1 MEEENFEVT
10 TNDEV
15 IEESITNDATITEED
30 IDSQAD
36 NDNLLKEIDSLKEN
50 NAMEASTNEEL
61 VNQIFRLEKQ
71 INSLKEE
78 NSKTK
83 SNLMWKVRKLEKDK
97 VLVEN
102 EKIRFERELK
112 SLKSE
117 VERFRSPPLVLAT
130 ITEILDESR
139 ITVKSS
145 TGPSFLVNYSKFLDK
160 KLLVPGSRVALNQQT
175 FGIVELL
182 PSEKDA
188 NVSGM
193 EIEEKPNVTYDTIGG
208 LEEQIVEVK
217 ETVELPLKEPE
228 LFEKIGIDP
237 PKGILLYG
245 PPGTGKTLL
254 AKAAANETNA
264 TFIKVVASEFV
275 KKYIG
280 EGARLVRE
288 VFELAKEKAPAII
301 FIDELDAVAAKR
313 LKSSTSG
320 DREVQRTLMQLLAEL
335 DGFESRG
342 DISIIGATNRP
353 DILDSALL
361 RPGRFDRFI
370 EVPLPN
376 IEGRKE
382 ILKIYTENMSL
393 DKEADVDLLAT
404 LTEGLSGADL
414 KAVCTEAGMF
424 AIREKRDAVTVADF
438 MDAVDKI
445 MDSDNDDEF
454 VKEAGVMF
462 G

>member
-1 MEEENFEVT
+1 MN
-10 TNDEV
+10 
-15 IEESITNDATITEED
+15 ED
-30 IDSQAD
+30 NTLDFSS
-36 NDNLLKEIDSLKEN
+36 KED
-50 NAMEASTNEEL
+50 L
-61 VNQIFRLEKQ
+61 VNQIEMLEEQ
-71 INSLKEE
+71 IKEINEE

-97 VLVEN
+97 VLIEN
-102 EKIRFERELK
+102 EKIRLERETK
-112 SLKSE
+112 SLRSE
-117 VERFRSPPLVLAT
+117 IERFRSPPLVLAT
-130 ITEILDESR
+130 ITEVLDDHR
-139 ITVKSS
+139 MTVKSS
-145 TGPSFLVNYSKFLDK
+145 TGPSFLVNYSKFLDE

-175 FGIVELL
+175 FGIVEIL

-193 EIEEKPNVTYDTIGG
+193 EIEAKPDITFEQIGG
-208 LEEQIVEVK
+208 LEDQILEVK

-237 PKGILLYG
+237 PKGVLLYG

-254 AKAAANETNA
+254 AKAVATETNA
-264 TFIKVVASEFV
+264 TFIKIVASEFV

-313 LKSSTSG
+313 RKSSTSG

-342 DISIIGATNRP
+342 DIGIIGATNRP
-353 DILDSALL
+353 DILDPALL

-376 IEGRKE
+376 DEGRKE
-382 ILKIYTENMSL
+382 IIKIHTEKMAL
-393 DKEADVDLLAT
+393 ADEADINIIT
-404 LTEGLSGADL
+404 SLTEGLAGADL

-424 AIREKRDAVTVADF
+424 AIRDKRDKVTVSDF
-438 MDAVDKI
+438 MDAVEKI
-445 MDSDNDDEF
+445 TAAANKESYQ
-454 VKEAGVMF
+454 KEAGVMF

>member
-1 MEEENFEVT
+1 MDDF
-10 TNDEV
+10 D
-15 IEESITNDATITEED
+15 D
-30 IDSQAD
+30 
-36 NDNLLKEIDSLKEN
+36 L
-50 NAMEASTNEEL
+50 
-61 VNQIFRLEKQ
+61 
-71 INSLKEE
+71 E
-78 NSKTK
+78 NSSKEQLIEKVESLQDEITLIREEKSKAK

-97 VLVEN
+97 GLIEN
-102 EKIRFERELK
+102 EKIRLEREAK
-112 SLKSE
+112 SLRSE
-117 VERFRSPPLVLAT
+117 VDRFRSPPLVIAT
-130 ITEILDESR
+130 ITEVLDDHR
-139 ITVKSS
+139 MTVKSS
-145 TGPSFLVNYSKFLDK
+145 TGPSFLVNYSKFLDE

-175 FGIVELL
+175 FGIVEVL

-193 EIEEKPNVTYDTIGG
+193 EIETKPDITYDKIGG
-208 LEEQIVEVK
+208 LEEQIIEVK
-217 ETVELPLKEPE
+217 ETVELPLTEPE
-228 LFEKIGIDP
+228 LFEKVGIEP

-254 AKAAANETNA
+254 AKAVANETNA
-264 TFIKVVASEFV
+264 TFIKIVASEFV

-342 DISIIGATNRP
+342 DIGIIGATNRP
-353 DILDSALL
+353 DILDPALL

-376 IEGRKE
+376 IDGRRE
-382 ILKIYTENMSL
+382 ILKIHTKNMSL
-393 DKEADVDLLAT
+393 DEEADIDLLAE
-404 LTEGLSGADL
+404 LTDELSGADL

-424 AIREKRDAVTVADF
+424 AIRDKRDKIMVSDF
-438 MDAVDKI
+438 MDAIEKVMSK
-445 MDSDNDDEF
+445 SKEDELF
-454 VKEAGVMF
+454 KSEAGVMF

>member
-1 MEEENFEVT
+1 MENSSQQQLLSK
-10 TNDEV
+10 
-15 IEESITNDATITEED
+15 IET
-30 IDSQAD
+30 
-36 NDNLLKEIDSLKEN
+36 LKE
-50 NAMEASTNEEL
+50 EL
-61 VNQIFRLEKQ
+61 NL
-71 INSLKEE
+71 LKEE

-83 SNLMWKVRKLEKDK
+83 RNLMWKVRKLEKDK
-97 VLVEN
+97 VLTEN
-102 EKIRFERELK
+102 EKIRLERETK
-112 SLKSE
+112 SLRGE

-130 ITEILDESR
+130 ITEVLDDSR
-139 ITVKSS
+139 MTVKSS
-145 TGPSFLVNYSKFLDK
+145 TGPHFLINYSKFLDE

-175 FGIVELL
+175 FGVVELL
-182 PSEKDA
+182 PSEKDP

-193 EIEEKPNVTYDTIGG
+193 EVEEKPEISYDRIGG
-208 LEEQIVEVK
+208 LEEQVVEIK

-228 LFEKIGIDP
+228 LFEKIGIEP

-254 AKAAANETNA
+254 AKAVAHETNA
-264 TFIKVVASEFV
+264 TFIKIVASEFV

-301 FIDELDAVAAKR
+301 FIDEIDAVAAKR

-342 DISIIGATNRP
+342 DIGIVAATNRP
-353 DILDSALL
+353 DILDPALL

-376 IEGRKE
+376 EEGRKE
-382 ILKIYTENMSL
+382 ILKIHTKNMAL
-393 DKEADVDLLAT
+393 ADEAEIDLLAT
-404 LTEGLSGADL
+404 LTDGASGADL
-414 KAVCTEAGMF
+414 KAICTEAGMF
-424 AIREKRDAVTVADF
+424 AIREKRDKVLVADF

-445 MDSDNDDEF
+445 MQVEHDEEYK
-454 VKEAGVMF
+454 KEAGVMF

>member
-1 MEEENFEVT
+1 MDDFDDLEN
-10 TNDEV
+10 
-15 IEESITNDATITEED
+15 S
-30 IDSQAD
+30 S
-36 NDNLLKEIDSLKEN
+36 K
-50 NAMEASTNEEL
+50 EEL
-61 VNQIFRLEKQ
+61 IEKVEILQ
-71 INSLKEE
+71 EEINYLKEE
-78 NSKTK
+78 KSKAK

-97 VLVEN
+97 VLIEN
-102 EKIRFERELK
+102 EKIRLERETK
-112 SLKSE
+112 SLRSE
-117 VERFRSPPLVLAT
+117 VDRFRSPPLVLAT
-130 ITEILDESR
+130 ITEVLDDNR
-139 ITVKSS
+139 MTVKSS
-145 TGPSFLVNYSKFLDK
+145 TGPSFLVNYSKFLDE

-175 FGIVELL
+175 FGIVEVL

-193 EIEEKPNVTYDTIGG
+193 EIETKPDITYEQIGG
-208 LEEQIVEVK
+208 LEEQIREVK
-217 ETVELPLKEPE
+217 ETVELPLTEPE
-228 LFEKIGIDP
+228 LFEKVGIEP

-254 AKAAANETNA
+254 AKAVANETNA
-264 TFIKVVASEFV
+264 TFIKIVASEFV

-342 DISIIGATNRP
+342 DIGIIGATNRP
-353 DILDSALL
+353 DILDPALL

-376 IEGRKE
+376 VDGRRQ
-382 ILKIYTENMSL
+382 ILKIHTKNMSL
-393 DKEADVDLLAT
+393 DEDVSLDSLADITDNM
-404 LTEGLSGADL
+404 SGADL

-424 AIREKRDAVTVADF
+424 AIREKRDKITIADF
-438 MDAVDKI
+438 MDAIEKVMNK
-445 MDSDNDDEF
+445 SKEDELF
-454 VKEAGVMF
+454 KTEAGVMF

>member
-1 MEEENFEVT
+1 MNNNDLLEDSSREELLNKIDEMEEE
-10 TNDEV
+10 
-15 IEESITNDATITEED
+15 
-30 IDSQAD
+30 
-36 NDNLLKEIDSLKEN
+36 
-50 NAMEASTNEEL
+50 
-61 VNQIFRLEKQ
+61 
-71 INSLKEE
+71 INSIKEE

-97 VLVEN
+97 VLMEN
-102 EKIRFERELK
+102 EKIRLERETK
-112 SLKSE
+112 SLRSE
-117 VERFRSPPLVLAT
+117 IERFRSPPLVLAT
-130 ITEILDESR
+130 ITEILDDHR
-139 ITVKSS
+139 MTVKSS
-145 TGPSFLVNYSKFLDK
+145 TGPSFLVNYSKFLDE

-175 FGIVELL
+175 FGIVEIL

-193 EIEEKPNVTYDTIGG
+193 EIEAKPDITYDKIGG

-237 PKGILLYG
+237 PKGVLLYG

-254 AKAAANETNA
+254 AKAVANETNA
-264 TFIKVVASEFV
+264 TFIKIVASEFV

-301 FIDELDAVAAKR
+301 FIDELDAVAAQR

-342 DISIIGATNRP
+342 DIGIIGATNRP
-353 DILDSALL
+353 DILDPALL

-376 IEGRKE
+376 EDGRKE
-382 ILKIYTENMSL
+382 ILKIHTKGMSL
-393 DKEADVDLLAT
+393 AEEAEIDLLTT

-424 AIREKRDAVTVADF
+424 AIRDKREEVSVADF
-438 MDAVDKI
+438 MDAVEKI
-445 MDSDNDDEF
+445 TTATNKDQYQ
-454 VKEAGVMF
+454 KEAGVMF

>member
-1 MEEENFEVT
+1 MDDFNDLENSSKEQL
-10 TNDEV
+10 
-15 IEESITNDATITEED
+15 IEKVDD
-30 IDSQAD
+30 
-36 NDNLLKEIDSLKEN
+36 
-50 NAMEASTNEEL
+50 
-61 VNQIFRLEKQ
+61 
-71 INSLKEE
+71 LKEE
-78 NSKTK
+78 IVSLREEKSKAK

-97 VLVEN
+97 VLIEN
-102 EKIRFERELK
+102 EKIRLEREVK
-112 SLKSE
+112 SLRSE
-117 VERFRSPPLVLAT
+117 VDRFRSPPLVLAT
-130 ITEILDESR
+130 ITEVLDDHR
-139 ITVKSS
+139 MTVKSS
-145 TGPSFLVNYSKFLDK
+145 TGPSFLVNYSKFLDE
-160 KLLVPGSRVALNQQT
+160 KLLVAGSRVALNQQT
-175 FGIVELL
+175 FGIVEVL

-193 EIEEKPNVTYDTIGG
+193 EIETKPDITYDKIGG
-208 LEEQIVEVK
+208 LEEQIIEVK
-217 ETVELPLKEPE
+217 ETVELPLTEPE
-228 LFEKIGIDP
+228 LFERVGIEP

-254 AKAAANETNA
+254 AKAVANETNA
-264 TFIKVVASEFV
+264 TFIKIVASEFV

-342 DISIIGATNRP
+342 DIGIIGATNRP
-353 DILDSALL
+353 DILDPALL

-376 IEGRKE
+376 EDGRRE
-382 ILKIYTENMSL
+382 ILKIHTRNMSF
-393 DKEADVDLLAT
+393 DEEADIDLLAD
-404 LTEGLSGADL
+404 LTDGLSGADL

-424 AIREKRDAVTVADF
+424 AIRAKRDKITVDDF
-438 MDAVDKI
+438 MKAVDKV
-445 MDSDNDDEF
+445 MEKNKEDEIF
-454 VKEAGVMF
+454 KSEAGMMF

>member
-1 MEEENFEVT
+1 MEDNNLEIPVNNSSEEINKVE
-10 TNDEV
+10 N
-15 IEESITNDATITEED
+15 
-30 IDSQAD
+30 
-36 NDNLLKEIDSLKEN
+36 IDSLKE
-50 NAMEASTNEEL
+50 EIEL
-61 VNQIFRLEKQ
+61 
-71 INSLKEE
+71 LKEE

-97 VLVEN
+97 VLIEN
-102 EKIRFERELK
+102 EKIRLERETK
-112 SLKSE
+112 SLRSE
-117 VERFRSPPLVLAT
+117 VERFRSPPLVIAT
-130 ITEILDESR
+130 ITEVLDSHR
-139 ITVKSS
+139 MVVKSS

-160 KLLVPGSRVALNQQT
+160 KLLMPGSRVALNQQT
-175 FGIVELL
+175 FGIVEIL

-193 EIEEKPNVTYDTIGG
+193 EIETKPDITYETIGG
-208 LEEQIVEVK
+208 LEQQIIEVK

-228 LFEKIGIDP
+228 LFKKIGIDP

-264 TFIKVVASEFV
+264 TFIKIVASEFV

-313 LKSSTSG
+313 LQGSTSG

-353 DILDSALL
+353 DILDPALL

-376 IEGRKE
+376 MDGRKE
-382 ILKIYTENMSL
+382 ILKIHTRNMSL
-393 DKEADVDLLAT
+393 DEEADIEVLAT
-404 LTEGLSGADL
+404 LTEDLSGADL

-424 AIREKRDAVTVADF
+424 AIRDKRESIRVADF

-445 MDSDNDDEF
+445 TNANKKDEL
-454 VKEAGVMF
+454 KEAGVMF

>member
-1 MEEENFEVT
+1 MEDNIDVEENQILE
-10 TNDEV
+10 NNLENSSKKDL
-15 IEESITNDATITEED
+15 
-30 IDSQAD
+30 ID
-36 NDNLLKEIDSLKEN
+36 EIDSMRDEI
-50 NAMEASTNEEL
+50 S
-61 VNQIFRLEKQ
+61 
-71 INSLKEE
+71 SLKDE
-78 NSKTK
+78 NARTK

-97 VLVEN
+97 VLIEN
-102 EKIRFERELK
+102 EKIRLEREAK
-112 SLKSE
+112 SLRAE

-130 ITEILDESR
+130 ITEILDDHR
-139 ITVKSS
+139 MTLKSS
-145 TGPSFLVNYSKFLDK
+145 TGPSFLVKYSKFLDE

-175 FGIVELL
+175 FGIVEIL
-182 PSEKDA
+182 PSEKDK

-193 EIEEKPNVTYDTIGG
+193 EIETKPDVTYETIGG
-208 LEEQIVEVK
+208 LEDQIVEVK

-254 AKAAANETNA
+254 AKAVANETNA
-264 TFIKVVASEFV
+264 TFIKIVASEFV

-342 DISIIGATNRP
+342 DIGIIGATNRP
-353 DILDSALL
+353 DILDPALL

-376 IEGRKE
+376 DEGRKE
-382 ILKIYTENMSL
+382 ILKIHTEKMAL
-393 DKEADVDLLAT
+393 DEEADLDVLSS

-424 AIREKRDAVTVADF
+424 AIREKRDKVTVADF
-438 MDAVDKI
+438 MDAVDKVV
-445 MDSDNDDEF
+445 DSNQDNFPE
-454 VKEAGVMF
+454 EAGVMF

>member
-1 MEEENFEVT
+1 MEDNIDVEENQILE
-10 TNDEV
+10 NNLENSSKKDL
-15 IEESITNDATITEED
+15 
-30 IDSQAD
+30 ID
-36 NDNLLKEIDSLKEN
+36 EIDSMRDEI
-50 NAMEASTNEEL
+50 S
-61 VNQIFRLEKQ
+61 
-71 INSLKEE
+71 SLKDE
-78 NSKTK
+78 NARTK

-97 VLVEN
+97 VLIEN
-102 EKIRFERELK
+102 EKIRLEREAK
-112 SLKSE
+112 SLRAE

-130 ITEILDESR
+130 ITEILDDN
-139 ITVKSS
+139 IMTVKSS
-145 TGPSFLVNYSKFLDK
+145 TGPSFLVKYSKFLDE

-175 FGIVELL
+175 FGIVEIL
-182 PSEKDA
+182 PSEKDK

-193 EIEEKPNVTYDTIGG
+193 EIETKPDVTYETIGG
-208 LEEQIVEVK
+208 LEDQIVEVK

-254 AKAAANETNA
+254 AKAVANETNA
-264 TFIKVVASEFV
+264 TFIKIVASEFV

-342 DISIIGATNRP
+342 DIGIIGATNRP
-353 DILDSALL
+353 DILDPALL

-376 IEGRKE
+376 DEGRKE
-382 ILKIYTENMSL
+382 ILKIHTEKMAL
-393 DKEADVDLLAT
+393 DEEADLDVLSS
-404 LTEGLSGADL
+404 LTDGLSGADL

-424 AIREKRDAVTVADF
+424 AIREKRDKVTVADF
-438 MDAVDKI
+438 MDAVDKVV
-445 MDSDNDDEF
+445 DSNQDNFPE
-454 VKEAGVMF
+454 EAGVMF

>member
-1 MEEENFEVT
+1 M
-10 TNDEV
+10 
-15 IEESITNDATITEED
+15 
-30 IDSQAD
+30 
-36 NDNLLKEIDSLKEN
+36 
-50 NAMEASTNEEL
+50 
-61 VNQIFRLEKQ
+61 
-71 INSLKEE
+71 
-78 NSKTK
+78 
-83 SNLMWKVRKLEKDK
+83 
-97 VLVEN
+97 
-102 EKIRFERELK
+102 
-112 SLKSE
+112 
-117 VERFRSPPLVLAT
+117 
-130 ITEILDESR
+130 
-139 ITVKSS
+139 TVKCS
-145 TGPSFLVNYSKFLDK
+145 TGPSFLVNYSKFLDE

-175 FGIVELL
+175 FGIVEVL

-193 EIEEKPNVTYDTIGG
+193 EIEAKPDVTYEQIGG

-254 AKAAANETNA
+254 AKAVANETNA
-264 TFIKVVASEFV
+264 TFIKIVASEFV

-342 DISIIGATNRP
+342 DIGIIGATNRP
-353 DILDSALL
+353 DILDPALL

-376 IEGRKE
+376 EDGRKE
-382 ILKIYTENMSL
+382 ILKIHTKRMAL
-393 DKEADVDLLAT
+393 DEEADIDLLSD
-404 LTEGLSGADL
+404 LTDGLSGADL

-424 AIREKRDAVTVADF
+424 AIREKRDKVTVADF
-438 MDAVDKI
+438 MDAVDKVV
-445 MDSDNDDEF
+445 DSEHDEEF
-454 VKEAGVMF
+454 KKEAGVMF